1 MRREIAEQLLD
12 LNIYLEIE
20 AAVSK
25 KKKVFL
31 FMMNDDGKHPESDS
45 AGELSALFMSAVAHL
60 T

>member
-25 KKKVFL
+25 KKSFL
-31 FMMNDDGKHPESDS
+31 VYDER
-45 AGELSALFMSAVAHL
+45 
-60 T
+60 

>member
-25 KKKVFL
+25 KKKFSCL
-31 FMMNDDGKHPESDS
+31 
-45 AGELSALFMSAVAHL
+45 
-60 T
+60 

>member
-25 KKKVFL
+25 KKFSCL
-31 FMMNDDGKHPESDS
+31 
-45 AGELSALFMSAVAHL
+45 
-60 T
+60 